1 MGVSPFAD
9 PDGVAA
15 PAVAAPDPTKPYL
28 PPATPNGKESGESA
42 PSPAPTATGTAAGG
56 TTTTGGGNVG
66 GPVPVPVPVPTGPP
80 PTPVPTPT
88 PPPVGSG
95 SPPGDENPPD
105 NGGEVNPPDTTAENP
120 PQPAGPA
127 TVRLVPS
134 APSYRVGDRVI
145 VEVRIDGGTNVGS
158 VPFHLRYNRAVLE
171 FVPPAVQGPFLSA
184 DGTNTVF
191 LANDVGG
198 GGEIVVGLSRLGGT
212 EGVTGSGTLATFQ
225 FQAIAG
231 GDCGFAWTGA
241 AVKDPQARNLPA
253 SFLTAPVSVEP

>member
-1 MGVSPFAD
+1 
-9 PDGVAA
+9 
-15 PAVAAPDPTKPYL
+15 
-28 PPATPNGKESGESA
+28 
-42 PSPAPTATGTAAGG
+42 
-56 TTTTGGGNVG
+56 
-66 GPVPVPVPVPTGPP
+66 
-80 PTPVPTPT
+80 
-88 PPPVGSG
+88 
-95 SPPGDENPPD
+95 
-105 NGGEVNPPDTTAENP
+105 VNPPDTTAENP